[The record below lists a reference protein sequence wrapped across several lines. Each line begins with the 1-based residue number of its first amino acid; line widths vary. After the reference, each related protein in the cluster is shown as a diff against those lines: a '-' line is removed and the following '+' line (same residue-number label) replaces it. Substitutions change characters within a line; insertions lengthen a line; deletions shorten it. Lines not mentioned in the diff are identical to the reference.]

1 MVENKAYIHGYV
13 CGYMA
18 AVRDAYGGDDSA
30 LEPEI
35 VAAFWSAAA
44 RLHAQNPVDFDS
56 ELTAIFG
63 CLPVISNQDF

>member
-1 MVENKAYIHGYV
+1 MNNNQQYIHGYV

-18 AVRDAYGGDDSA
+18 AVRDAYGGDETVMD
-30 LEPEI
+30 PDV
-35 VAAFWSAAA
+35 VAAFWAAAA

-63 CLPVISNQDF
+63 CLPVISTPEN